1 MLQRAIQDAEQSKEA
16 MKGLAE
22 KIPAD
27 RNQGSGI
34 LALEDWKLAQ
44 QEKVI
49 SPNQCPGVFSISSPL
64 PFLCL

>member
-1 MLQRAIQDAEQSKEA
+1 MLQRAITGCRAESGGYE
-16 MKGLAE
+16 GVSRE
-22 KIPAD
+22 IPAD
-27 RNQGSGI
+27 RKQGSRI

-49 SPNQCPGVFSISSPL
+49 SPNQCPGVFSVSSPL